1 MGNNIAGCMTCRA
14 YHHPREPGTLG
25 SCRYNPP
32 IIRARTIHPNPT
44 PSQVFPPGAWAQAQV
59 HPAAQTPLGGYP
71 SAPTTVQNL
80 SQPATVQILNQPA
93 TVQILN
99 QPTAAW
105 PTVRED
111 DWCWRWPAEI
121 LETLK

>member
-14 YHHPREPGTLG
+14 YHHPREPGALG

-32 IIRARTIHPNPT
+32 IIRA
-44 PSQVFPPGAWAQAQV
+44 WADITASTQ
-59 HPAAQTPLGGYP
+59 GE
-71 SAPTTVQNL
+71 
-80 SQPATVQILNQPA
+80 
-93 TVQILN
+93 
-99 QPTAAW
+99 PTAAW

-121 LETLK
+121 LETPK